1 MKQFSKTLPTILTIM
16 LLLLLPCLV
25 QAQGP
30 GDPGGGGDPG
40 VPIDGGASLIL
51 AAGIGYGAKK
61 LKDAREKKN
70 KEVE

>member
-1 MKQFSKTLPTILTIM
+1 MKNLSKYIITTISVFIILTLPIIAM
-16 LLLLLPCLV
+16 
-25 QAQGP
+25 AQG
-30 GDPGGGGDPG
+30 DPGGDPG
-40 VPIDGGASLIL
+40 VPIDGGATLIL

>member
-1 MKQFSKTLPTILTIM
+1 MKKNIKLLILSSALLICLPIL
-16 LLLLLPCLV
+16 LF
-25 QAQGP
+25 AQGP
-30 GDPGGGGDPG
+30 GEPGGEPA
-40 VPIDGGASLIL
+40 PIDGGASLIL

>member
-1 MKQFSKTLPTILTIM
+1 MTKFSKQLSTLITILLFILLPT
-16 LLLLLPCLV
+16 LV
-25 QAQGP
+25 QAQGNP
-30 GDPGGGGDPG
+30 GGDPG

-61 LKDAREKKN
+61 LKDAREKKR